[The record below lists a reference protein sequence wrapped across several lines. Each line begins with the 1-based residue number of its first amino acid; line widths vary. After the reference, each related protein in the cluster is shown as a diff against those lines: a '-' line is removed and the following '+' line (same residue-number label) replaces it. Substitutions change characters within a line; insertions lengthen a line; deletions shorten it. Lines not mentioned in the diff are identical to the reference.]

1 MVDFETKEVLKI
13 EALNIKQERFCLE
26 YSKSGNATAAYK
38 LAGFKSKDDNSASAS
53 ATRLLGN
60 VKIQARLKELTEEV
74 KNAKI
79 ADTIECQELL
89 TELARNKKVYPKDRV
104 AALNT
109 LLKAQGAFSQNVN
122 LIGAVPVVFN
132 GEDKIPD

>member
-1 MVDFETKEVLKI
+1 MTE
-13 EALNIKQERFCLE
+13 LNIKQEKFCLE
-26 YSKSGNATAAYK
+26 YSRNGNATEAYK
-38 LAGFKSKDDNSASAS
+38 LAGFKVKDDKVAGVNAA
-53 ATRLLGN
+53 RLLGN
-60 VKIQARLKELTEEV
+60 ASIQARLKELSQEI
-74 KNAKI
+74 KSSKI
-79 ADTIECQELL
+79 ANTVECQELL
-89 TELARNKKVYPKDRV
+89 TEIARDTEIYAKDRV

>member
-1 MVDFETKEVLKI
+1 MTE
-13 EALNIKQERFCLE
+13 LNIKQEKFCLE
-26 YSKSGNATAAYK
+26 YSRSGNATESYK
-38 LAGFKSKDDNSASAS
+38 LAGFKVKDDNSASA
-53 ATRLLGN
+53 AAARLLGN
-60 VKIQARLKELTEEV
+60 VKIQARLKELSQEV
-74 KNAKI
+74 ASSKI
-79 ADTIECQELL
+79 ANTTECQEIL
-89 TELARNKKVYPKDRV
+89 TEIARSKKVYPKDRV

>member
-1 MVDFETKEVLKI
+1 MTE
-13 EALNIKQERFCLE
+13 LNIKQEKFCLE
-26 YSKSGNATAAYK
+26 YSRNGNATEANK
-38 LAGFKSKDDNSASAS
+38 LAGFKVKDDKVAGVNAA
-53 ATRLLGN
+53 RLLGN
-60 VKIQARLKELTEEV
+60 ASIQARLKELSQEI
-74 KNAKI
+74 KSSKI
-79 ADTIECQELL
+79 ANTVECQELL
-89 TELARNKKVYPKDRV
+89 TEIARDTEIYAKDRV